1 MGSRKTGED
10 FDKVYAAAPAWV
22 ERALKADD
30 SLFYPGNSI
39 WTAAGLQQLRERFL
53 DRPDVGSGGFY
64 DKLRQ
69 QLEDSPPEV
78 YQLMAE
84 VLYTHFLVV
93 WHTTMGAAAKQEQ
106 VARVLG
112 WGAPVRTIPDHLVEG
127 LYPGI
132 AGSMALI
139 LYRPY
144 QVAFIIEFVEQWKE
158 LPVGERER
166 YLQDPWAFKEFV
178 TDLSFRSQLLKER
191 SNTPSAQRE
200 ALLHLVHPDYF
211 EGTVSV
217 EQKEAIA
224 GAGAFAHFLT
234 ETTTDVDAR
243 LAQIRRGLEEELGG
257 DFDFYDEG
265 EGEGGVDI
273 RSRWDPEE
281 DPWNEF
287 VRQAQQ
293 YLDSGRLAEDELD
306 YKMEI
311 AADLGNARNAA
322 LAAQPNWHELLRH
335 ALRSRPGHPINY
347 MLLADFNT
355 WCSEHPEDAL
365 QALQLLWHGNSPS
378 VVEPIRAFTNRLPDD
393 ALRGA
398 VGNSTNVISVLLMGL
413 DAREYPPYRVRMFN
427 RAYDRTGYDKPAQNA
442 DEADVYEHA
451 LSFLDRFIEEAHERG
466 VELKDRLV
474 AQSVVWQIPGMD
486 RGEDPAGPIAGVED
500 GETQVGAA
508 VPLEELAAELMWE
521 HDRLRMVISGLED
534 KGQVIFQGPPGT
546 GKTFVARRIA
556 QWYQQQGG
564 DFRIVQ
570 FHPSYSYEDFVEGY
584 RPVRNPDGQ
593 VGYDLIPGALRLMA
607 EQAREKPDAQFILVI
622 DEINRGEVAK
632 ILGELYFL
640 LEYRDEG
647 VDLQYSHDSFRL
659 PRNLWFIGTMNTT
672 DRSIALVDAA
682 LRRRFYFFGF
692 YPDEPPVQGLLRRWL
707 RENNR
712 EALWVADLVETAN
725 RKLRDRHLGIG
736 PSHFMKKDPPLDDAR
751 VRFIWEQAV
760 MPYIEEQCFG
770 EEDRLREFAYDRLM
784 TEVNAVAV
792 PSDGDGAQTGG
803 SDTDVVGP
811 PEDDGDDPAS

>member
-1 MGSRKTGED
+1 MGSRKTGEG
-10 FDKVYAAAPAWV
+10 FDKVYTAASAWV
-22 ERALKADD
+22 ERALKAND
-30 SLFYPGNSI
+30 SLFDPGKSI

-53 DRPDVGSGGFY
+53 DRPDLGSGSFY

-84 VLYTHFLVV
+84 VLYVHFLIV
-93 WHTTMGAAAKQEQ
+93 WHTFMGAAAKREQ
-106 VARVLG
+106 IEQLLS
-112 WGAPVRTIPDHLVEG
+112 WGAQVRTIPDHLVDG
-127 LYPGI
+127 LEQGI
-132 AGSMALI
+132 AGSMALN

-144 QVAFIIEFVEQWKE
+144 QVAFIIEFVEHWKE
-158 LPVGERER
+158 LPVSERER
-166 YLQDPWAFKEFV
+166 HLQDPWAFKEFASG
-178 TDLSFRSQLLKER
+178 LSFRGQLLQDR
-191 SNTPSAQRE
+191 HNTPSAQRE
-200 ALLHLVHPDYF
+200 ALLHLVHPDHF

-217 EQKEAIA
+217 QQKETIA
-224 GAGAFAHFLT
+224 GASAFAPFLT
-234 ETTTDVDAR
+234 EPSTDVDTR
-243 LAQIRRGLEEELGG
+243 LAQIRLGLEAELGG
-257 DFDFYDEG
+257 DFDFYDQDV
-265 EGEGGVDI
+265 GGVNI
-273 RSRWDPEE
+273 RARWDPEE

-311 AADLGNARNAA
+311 AADLETARNAA
-322 LAAQPNWHELLRH
+322 LAAQPNWHELLRY

-347 MLLADFNT
+347 MLLADFNK

-365 QALQLLWHGNSPS
+365 QALQLLWQGTSPS
-378 VVEPIRAFTNRLPDD
+378 VVKPIRAFTSRLPDD

-413 DAREYPPYRVRMFN
+413 DAKEYPPYRVRMFN
-427 RAYDRTGYDKPAQNA
+427 RVYDRTGYDKPAPNA

-451 LSFLDRFIEEAHERG
+451 LGFLDRFIEEAHERG
-466 VELKDRLV
+466 LELKDRLV

-486 RGEDPAGPIAGVED
+486 REEDPPDPVAGVED
-500 GETQVGAA
+500 DETEVSTA
-508 VPLEELAAELMWE
+508 VTLEELAAELMWE
-521 HDRLRMVISGLED
+521 TDRLQMVIRGLED

-584 RPVRNPDGQ
+584 RPVRNPGGQ
-593 VGYDLIPGALRLMA
+593 VGYDLIPGPLRLMA
-607 EQAREKPDAQFILVI
+607 DQAREKPDAKFILVI

-659 PRNLWFIGTMNTT
+659 PKNLWFIGTMNTT

-707 RENNR
+707 RENNHD
-712 EALWVADLVETAN
+712 ALWVSDLVDAAN
-725 RKLRDRHLGIG
+725 RKLSDRHLGIG
-736 PSHFMKKDPPLDDAR
+736 PSHFMKKDPPLDEAR

-770 EEDRLREFAYDRLM
+770 DEDRLREFAYDRLM
-784 TEVNAVAV
+784 TEANAGNA
-792 PSDGDGAQTGG
+792 SSNGGGATTGG
-803 SDTDVVGP
+803 SDTDVVSQ
-811 PEDDGDDPAS
+811 PEDGGDDPAS